1 MANPE
6 TISLTADTWEMVARN
21 VTSGQVKKLD
31 TRPNMYLETYRMTGD
46 DGPIDLSEGVPC
58 FIGRY
63 NEEIS
68 AAAGID
74 VYMMAVGHNGKV
86 RVDI

>member
-1 MANPE
+1 MANPVII
-6 TISLTADTWEMVARN
+6 TLDADTWTKIASN
-21 VTSGQVKKLD
+21 VTAGQVKKLD
-31 TRPNMYLETYRMTGD
+31 TRPNMYLETYRTTGD
-46 DGPIDLSEGVPC
+46 PAPTDLSEGVPC
-58 FIGRY
+58 FVGRY

-68 AAAGID
+68 SAAGID